1 MKTVLPHSLKK
12 HKRRLRQLQKLLK
25 ASPPPPRREKR
36 DLIRKEI
43 KNTKNVWA
51 AFWNAYWE
59 STKIGEIPFPD
70 VVIESDPHIAAT
82 ITEPDHALDERF
94 ALPA

>member
-1 MKTVLPHSLKK
+1 MKIIGHSIKK

-25 ASPPPPRREKR
+25 ASPPPPLREKR

-43 KNTKNVWA
+43 KNTKAVWK
-51 AFWNAYWE
+51 AFWEAYWE
-59 STKIGEIPFPD
+59 KNKIGEVIFPT
-70 VVIESDPHIAAT
+70 VVIESDPHIAT
-82 ITEPDHALDERF
+82 TSVEPDHALDERF

>member
-1 MKTVLPHSLKK
+1 MKITGHSVKK

-25 ASPPPPRREKR
+25 ASPPPPLREKR

-43 KNTKNVWA
+43 KNTKAVWK
-51 AFWNAYWE
+51 AFWNAYWQNN
-59 STKIGEIPFPD
+59 KIGEMITE
-70 VVIESDPHIAAT
+70 VEVESDPHIAT
-82 ITEPDHALDERF
+82 TSIEPDHALDERF